1 MNFDQWWATLTIKEQ
16 TTIGRNNA
24 KFVWDQA
31 TDAIINNR
39 ALIRQLV
46 DAYMLASDP
55 AGLKMRGEREASN

>member
-55 AGLKMRGEREASN
+55 AGLRTRGEREASN

>member
-1 MNFDQWWATLTIKEQ
+1 MNFEQWWATLTIKEQ

>member
-31 TDAIINNR
+31 TDAIMNNR

-55 AGLKMRGEREASN
+55 AGLRTRGEREASN